1 MINQSGTSNDIVD
14 AQSDDQEIRL
24 TENELDKVHE
34 FLPSIKDQEDHIRM
48 KAKGKIVKQ

>member
-1 MINQSGTSNDIVD
+1 MKSVTSNDIVD
-14 AQSDDQEIRL
+14 AQSNDQEVSL

-34 FLPSIKDQEDHIRM
+34 FLQSIKDQEDQIRM